1 MTPEQ
6 ADFLRERRLGALA
19 TGRRAGSPQQ
29 VLIAYE
35 FDGTDI
41 VLQTGGGSAKVSNV
55 GRVNAV
61 SLLVQDGNR
70 YLVVQGTAEIL
81 AGEPERRAAI
91 RRARASGRSPASG
104 DDATLDAELNE
115 RGAVAMR
122 IIPGRA
128 MGRIEERPA

>member
-6 ADFLRERRLGALA
+6 AEFLRERRLGALA
-19 TGRRAGSPQQ
+19 TGRRSGAPQQ
-29 VLIAYE
+29 ALIAYE

-55 GRVNAV
+55 GRVSAV

-81 AGEPERRAAI
+81 AGGAERRAAI
-91 RRARASGRSPASG
+91 RRARASGRNPASD
-104 DDATLDAELNE
+104 DDATLDAELND
-115 RGAVAMR
+115 RGAVAML